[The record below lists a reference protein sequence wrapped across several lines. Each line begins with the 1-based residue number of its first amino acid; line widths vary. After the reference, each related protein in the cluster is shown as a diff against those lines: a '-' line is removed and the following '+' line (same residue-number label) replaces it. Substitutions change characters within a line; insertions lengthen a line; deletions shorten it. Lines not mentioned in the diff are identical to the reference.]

1 MHLGIST
8 YAPLLI
14 YVGAIIA
21 ALLSI
26 FRNPRI
32 GLYFLVPLLPM
43 QTVRYWVHPYPFGEK
58 LVDILLLSVLI
69 GLLVHSEKPVFVGSS
84 LNKVILIFCVLTF
97 LALWEGSFLQDL
109 PLPISFSDERFSNW
123 KNYVEMMSIFFVAA
137 AALRTP
143 KQMTITLILVCIS
156 VLVINRS
163 YHSTISGRDYSKFS
177 DELREAGPLG
187 YAGENG
193 MGAFQAQMAVFLLG
207 LTTFWKKKS
216 VRLGLWGAAIT
227 CVYCL
232 IFTFS
237 RGGYLGLLVGILV
250 LGIIR
255 ERKLLLCLAVLL
267 FVWEGILTNAVR
279 ERVFMTY
286 QEGQGLDSSAQER
299 VAIWT
304 DAVDVI
310 THNPVLGRG
319 FDTYEFMGRVGPYRD
334 THNYYLKLLVE
345 MGFVGLLVF
354 LWLFAS
360 AAGLAWR
367 LFRNAND
374 PLLQAIGCALFATIV
389 CAATVNLFGD
399 RWSYLQVNG
408 FLWLFL
414 GMAARGVWLQQ
425 ETQAL
430 QSVDF
435 VSDIQSPDVA
445 HGV

>member
-43 QTVRYWVHPYPFGEK
+43 QTVRYWVHSYPFGEK

-69 GLLVHSEKPVFVGSS
+69 GLLVHSEKPVFIGSS

-123 KNYVEMMSIFFVAA
+123 KN
-137 AALRTP
+137 
-143 KQMTITLILVCIS
+143 
-156 VLVINRS
+156 N
-163 YHSTISGRDYSKFS
+163 
-177 DELREAGPLG
+177 
-187 YAGENG
+187 
-193 MGAFQAQMAVFLLG
+193 
-207 LTTFWKKKS
+207 S

-267 FVWEGILTNAVR
+267 FVWEGILPNAVR

-374 PLLQAIGCALFATIV
+374 PLLQAIGCAVFATIV
-389 CAATVNLFGD
+389 CAAIVNLFGD
-399 RWSYLQVNG
+399 RWSYLQVSG

-425 ETQAL
+425 ETQGL

-445 HGV
+445 